1 MNWRQNMKTINLEQ
15 IMQLNK
21 LQKSKGTVITGGN
34 CSWRYNIHAPAKKSV
49 YEKQNAQV
57 RDN

>member
-1 MNWRQNMKTINLEQ
+1 MKTINLEQ